1 MTISVKM
8 INDLIRKIS
17 ETNTLLD
24 MLLEFEK
31 ILDDCDLYAYKNWI
45 LGELVEGPQLSRH
58 WVSAKF
64 MYPQHQ
70 MPDPDGAKRLLARGF
85 LVQYHK
91 DTLITPVK
99 VKSFDDIK
107 VEMRPDGTQRYKT
120 KTKSEPVWIVQIHIP
135 RKFVDQF
142 STEIVQADED
152 SYVDMEAL
160 NTEDGEGLTSEKTG
174 GSF

>member
-1 MTISVKM
+1 
-8 INDLIRKIS
+8 
-17 ETNTLLD
+17 
-24 MLLEFEK
+24 
-31 ILDDCDLYAYKNWI
+31 
-45 LGELVEGPQLSRH
+45 
-58 WVSAKF
+58 

-70 MPDPDGAKRLLARGF
+70 MPDPDGAERLLARDF

-120 KTKSEPVWIVQIHIP
+120 KTKSEPVWIVEIHMP

-160 NTEDGEGLTSEKTG
+160 NTEDGEGLTPEETG